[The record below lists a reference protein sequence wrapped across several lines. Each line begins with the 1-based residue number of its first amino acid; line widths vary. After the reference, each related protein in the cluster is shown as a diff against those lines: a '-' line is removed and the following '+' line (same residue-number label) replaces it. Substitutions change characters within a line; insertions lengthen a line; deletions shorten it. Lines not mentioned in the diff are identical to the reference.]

1 MPFPLKDETRRRRA
15 GALLVVLG
23 LALFIL
29 QYVEG
34 AAEAIL
40 FFGIAAVF
48 LFFYFRQQR
57 YGFLVPGC
65 ILAGIGLGM
74 IFDNAGLKVADPSA
88 LGLGIGFLL
97 IYGIDRILRGSTSWW
112 PLVPGGI
119 MVFGALR
126 SGETWVNRTL
136 VEGWPLLLVIIGVL
150 VFMDKLNWGRDRDK
164 DAGPEPLHPEPANET
179 VVEAEE
185 ATEVDVEPVDTEPR
199 E

>member
-15 GALLVVLG
+15 GAILVVLG

-29 QYVEG
+29 QYIEG

-40 FFGIAAVF
+40 FFGISAVF

-57 YGFLVPGC
+57 YGFLVPGG

-97 IYGIDRILRGSTSWW
+97 IYAIDRLHRGGTSWW

-126 SGETWVNRTL
+126 SGETWVNRVL
-136 VEGWPLLLVIIGVL
+136 VEGWPLLLVIVGVL
-150 VFMDKLNWGRDRDK
+150 VFMDKLNWGRDK
-164 DAGPEPLHPEPANET
+164 DAGPEPTHPEPE
-179 VVEAEE
+179 VEAEE
-185 ATEVDVEPVDTEPR
+185 VEAEPIDTEPR